1 MEIQRA
7 YVRFLTQLV
16 IGVSSLMWLGPRLL
30 AKDLAKDQEVK
41 LAASLTLR
49 VSVADGIDTDT
60 LTRSVSEDLS
70 SIQVFPSKISLDG
83 PRDEQRLIILGE
95 YWDQS
100 QKDLTRSARFRST
113 NAKIATVDSG
123 GVVHPAGDGDAFIS
137 VDAGGKNLQ
146 IPIQVR
152 RSHSDVPVSFVG
164 EVIPILTQAGCNQ
177 GACHGGQ
184 HGKNGFKLSLRGFDP
199 AFDYV
204 QIVQS
209 AEGRRVVLS
218 DPERSVL
225 LQKPTL
231 TMEHGGGLRFAV
243 DSRSYE
249 ILRRWLEDGAPPPS
263 AASSQDAKAAQVTS
277 LEVWPAKRLM
287 AVGEDQQVMVRAHW
301 GDGRVRDVTPT
312 TQFDSLNDAVATIT
326 STGLITAKERGET
339 HMMVRF
345 GGQVA
350 VVRVTSPYSRIER
363 YPDVPQNNFIDTGLI
378 AKWKD
383 LGLVP
388 SDLCSDQ
395 EFFHRIHLD
404 SIGTLPSPGDIKA
417 FLADKSPDKRNRA
430 IDQVLSRPEF
440 VDFWTLKWGDLLR
453 INRTQLNE
461 KGMWSFDNW
470 IRMALRENKPLDEF
484 VRDIIT
490 AEGSTF
496 TDGPANFYRV
506 GATATDWSESTSQ
519 LFLGVRL
526 QCAKCHHHPW
536 EKWSQ
541 DDYYG
546 MAAFFIRLG
555 TKGSREFG
563 LFGGERITFLKPT
576 GEINHPR
583 TGAVV
588 KPHPLDGME
597 VEDAFDRRGKLAD
610 WVTSPANPFFARN
623 IVNRF
628 WGYLMGRGLV
638 EPIDDLRV
646 TNPASNPEL
655 LDALAQDFVKAK
667 FDLKHLLRTIM
678 RSRAYQLSS
687 SATPGNQADTAN
699 VNCTHYTVK
708 RLTAEELADALDF
721 ATGTK
726 EKYPGLPP
734 GTRAIQLP
742 DTEVRSF
749 LLDVFGRP
757 ARKVNC
763 ECERGG
769 QPNIAQALHL
779 LNGDFLNRKIAS
791 PTGRIESLFQKKTP
805 LPAIVEELY
814 LTTVSRPP
822 SPKEREKALA
832 WLQSAPSPKEGAQD
846 LLWVLVNS
854 REFLFNH

>member
-1 MEIQRA
+1 LFA
-7 YVRFLTQLV
+7 
-16 IGVSSLMWLGPRLL
+16 SRLL
-30 AKDLAKDQEVK
+30 AKLPEVK
-41 LAASLTLR
+41 AENL
-49 VSVADGIDTDT
+49 DDI
-60 LTRSVSEDLS
+60 
-70 SIQVFPSKISLDG
+70 SIKVFPEKINLDG
-83 PRDEQRLIILGE
+83 PRDEHRLIVTGE
-95 YWDQS
+95 YSDLS
-100 QKDLTRSARFRST
+100 QKDLTRRAAFRTT
-113 NAKIATVDSG
+113 NDKIMTVDSG
-123 GVVHPAGDGDAFIS
+123 GIVHPVGDGDAFIS
-137 VDAGGKNLQ
+137 VEAGGKKLR
-146 IPIQVR
+146 IPVHVQ
-152 RSHSDVPVSFVG
+152 RSHDDVPVSFVG

-218 DPERSVL
+218 DPERSVI

-243 DSRSYE
+243 HSPPYE
-249 ILRRWLEDGAPPPS
+249 IIRQWLEDGAPGPDPK
-263 AASSQDAKAAQVTS
+263 DLKAAHVTS
-277 LEVWPAKRLM
+277 LETWPIKRLM
-287 AVGEDQQVMVRAHW
+287 AVGEQQQVVVRAHW
-301 GDGRVRDVTPT
+301 GDGHVSDVTAT
-312 TQFDSLNDAVATIT
+312 TQFDSINDSVATVT
-326 STGLITAKERGET
+326 NAGLVTAKERGET
-339 HMMVRF
+339 YIMVRF
-345 GGQVA
+345 GGQVG
-350 VVRVTSPYSRIER
+350 VVQVTTPYSRIEQ
-363 YPDVPQNNFIDTGLI
+363 YPNLPQNNFVDKLLI

-383 LGLVP
+383 LGLQP

-395 EFFHRIHLD
+395 EFFRRIHLD
-404 SIGTLPSPGDIKA
+404 TIGTLPSPIDIKA

-470 IRMALRENKPLDEF
+470 IRTSLRENEPLDEF
-484 VRDIIT
+484 ARDIIT

-506 GATATDWSESTSQ
+506 GANATDWSESTSQ

-546 MAAFFIRLG
+546 MAAFFVRLG

-563 LFGGERITFLKPT
+563 LFGGERITYLRPS

-583 TGAVV
+583 TGAVI
-588 KPHPLDGME
+588 KPHPLDGIEMDD
-597 VEDAFDRRGKLAD
+597 VFDRRRKLAD

-646 TNPASNPEL
+646 TNPATNPEL
-655 LDALAQDFVKAK
+655 LDALAEDFAKAK

-687 SATPGNQADTAN
+687 SPTPGNQADTAN
-699 VNCTHYTVK
+699 LYGTHYTIK

-721 ATGTK
+721 ATGTR
-726 EKYPGLPP
+726 EKYAGLPA

-757 ARKVNC
+757 ARKVSC

-779 LNGDFLNRKIAS
+779 LNGDFLNRKISS
-791 PTGRIESLFQKKTP
+791 PAGRIEALLQKKTP
-805 LPAIVEELY
+805 SPAVVEELY

-822 SPKEREKALA
+822 SPKELDKALA
-832 WLQSAPSPKEGAQD
+832 WMQSAPSSKEGAQD
-846 LLWVLVNS
+846 LLWVLLNS

>member
-1 MEIQRA
+1 MSVTFPA
-7 YVRFLTQLV
+7 N
-16 IGVSSLMWLGPRLL
+16 GL
-30 AKDLAKDQEVK
+30 AKNPDSTSQQPVLQ
-41 LAASLTLR
+41 SLT
-49 VSVADGIDTDT
+49 
-60 LTRSVSEDLS
+60 
-70 SIQVFPSKISLDG
+70 VFPSKISLDG
-83 PRDEQRLIILGE
+83 PRVEQRILVMGE
-95 YWDQS
+95 FSDRS
-100 QKDLTRSARFRST
+100 QKDLTRTAKFSSTSVTSAT
-113 NAKIATVDSG
+113 IDLA
-123 GVVHPAGDGDAFIS
+123 GVVHPTGDGDALII
-137 VDAGGKNLQ
+137 VEAVGKKVTVPVHVQNSQ
-146 IPIQVR
+146 A
-152 RSHSDVPVSFVG
+152 DEPVSFSR
-164 EVIPILTQAGCNQ
+164 EVIPVLTQAGCNQ

-199 AFDYV
+199 AFDFV

-225 LQKPTL
+225 LLKPTL
-231 TMEHGGGLRFAV
+231 TMEHGVGQRFAV
-243 DSRSYE
+243 NSRPY
-249 ILRRWLEDGAPPPS
+249 LVLKRWLEDGAPEPS
-263 AASSQDAKAAQVTS
+263 AQDAKVTG

-287 AVGEDQQVMVRAHW
+287 TPGEQQQIIVRATW
-301 GDGRVRDVTPT
+301 SDRRSSDVTAT
-312 TQFDSLNDAVATIT
+312 TQFDSLNDSVAAVTPD
-326 STGLITAKERGET
+326 GLITTKERGET
-339 HMMVRF
+339 HIMLRF

-350 VVRVTSPYSRIER
+350 VVRVTSPYSRLAA
-363 YPDVPQNNFIDTGLI
+363 YPELAQNNFVDTQLI

-383 LGLVP
+383 LGLAP
-388 SDLCSDQ
+388 SALCSDE
-395 EFFHRIHLD
+395 EFFRRIYLD
-404 SIGTLPSPGDIKA
+404 AIGSLPVPADIRA
-417 FLADKSPDKRNRA
+417 FLADKSSDKRNRA
-430 IDQVLSRPEF
+430 IDQVLLRPEF

-470 IRMALRENKPLDEF
+470 IHAALRENKPVDEF

-506 GATATDWSESTSQ
+506 GASPTDWSEATSQ

-546 MAAFFIRLG
+546 MAAFFVRLG
-555 TKGSREFG
+555 TKASREFG
-563 LFGGERITFLKPT
+563 LFGGEKVTYLRPT
-576 GEINHPR
+576 GEINNPR

-588 KPHPLDGME
+588 KPHPLDGPEME
-597 VEDAFDRRGKLAD
+597 DPLDRRRKLAD
-610 WVTSPANPFFARN
+610 WVTSPENPLFARN

-655 LDALAQDFVKAK
+655 LESLAQDFVKAK

-687 SATPGNQADTAN
+687 SATPNNQDDVNN

-708 RLTAEELADALDF
+708 RLTAEELADAIDF
-721 ATGTK
+721 ATETR
-726 EKYPGLPP
+726 EKYAGLPQ

-742 DTEVRSF
+742 DSEVRSF
-749 LLDVFGRP
+749 MLDVFGRP

-763 ECERGG
+763 ECERSG

-779 LNGDFLNRKIAS
+779 LNGDFLNRKISS
-791 PTGRIESLFQKKTP
+791 PTGRIETLFKKQTA
-805 LPAIVEELY
+805 LPGVVEELY
-814 LTTVSRPP
+814 LATVSRLP
-822 SPKEREKALA
+822 SPKEMDKALQ
-832 WLQSAPSPKEGAQD
+832 WLKTAPSPKEGTQD
-846 LLWVLVNS
+846 LLWVLLNS